1 MISERPGRGTGGA
14 APSLIKQHLP
24 SWQSIRFRL
33 SVQYSALVFG
43 LGGALLGLVYLA
55 VQRGLRSQAM
65 MAHLWEGRRV
75 ILESGQV
82 VILPSYR
89 EVEVRAIESIYN
101 EIVLDQVARFT
112 FLAVGLLFLLSIVVG
127 WVMSG
132 RVLKPV
138 GEITTVAHEIQA
150 SDLSRRIAL
159 QGPDDELKRLADTFD
174 EMLERLDLAFSSQR
188 RFLADT
194 SHDLRTPLTVIRS
207 NVELVTDDP
216 GATLDEW
223 RQAGEVIRRNSE
235 KMSNMIQDLLAAARM
250 QTAKAQS
257 VELDLSR
264 LVAAKVTDFGP
275 VAAERGVAIVGV
287 GSGAGVLGVE
297 IALDRALSNLV
308 ENAVK
313 AAPPGTEV
321 IVGSGLVGGW
331 AWLGVADS
339 GAGMGGRATDRIGLG
354 LAIVTQ
360 IAEGHGGRLVAFPGG
375 GESGTAMVLWLPV
388 DPGQEGAPPSESPFT
403 DP

>member
-1 MISERPGRGTGGA
+1 MSSERPGRGIGGA

-82 VILPSYR
+82 VVLPSYR

-101 EIVLDQVARFT
+101 EIVLDEVAKFT
-112 FLAVGLLFLLSIVVG
+112 FLAIGLLFLLSIVVG

-188 RFLADT
+188 QFLADT

-223 RQAGEVIRRNSE
+223 RHAGEVIRRNSE

-257 VELDLSR
+257 VEVDLSR
-264 LVAAKVTDFGP
+264 LVAAKVTDFAP
-275 VAAERGVAIVGV
+275 VAAERDVSIVGV
-287 GSGAGVLGVE
+287 GPGAGVPGVE
-297 IALDRALSNLV
+297 IALDRAISNLV

-321 IVGSGLVGGW
+321 VVGSGLVGGW

-339 GAGMGGRATDRIGLG
+339 GAGMGGRATDRVGLG
-354 LAIVTQ
+354 LAIVNQ

-388 DPGQEGAPPSESPFT
+388 GPGPEGEPPSDSPFT